1 MLNDTCKMKFSPIV
15 YKVAFLFVFLAC
27 WLMLPLN
34 GNAQRKK
41 KDEQSP
47 VASVKLREA
56 EFYFTEGEKHF
67 ILEDY
72 AKALLYYQKSLDI
85 FPENATV
92 HYKIAQVLSQNE
104 KREDVQKAAAS
115 IQLALTLEKKNKYF
129 YLLAAEIYASL
140 TQFDKAAQ
148 TYEALFA
155 ELPDAQ
161 EHLFELAAI
170 YQYANQKE
178 QAIKTYTR
186 AENFSGINEI
196 SSLQKVRLLFELKKP
211 DEAILEGEK
220 LMNAFPDEE
229 QYSVAIAEMASQNG
243 LKEKSIGYL
252 EKFIAENESA
262 GSAKMLLAGLYRD
275 TNQEAKARQVLTA
288 AFADPELELSS
299 KLIVLGTYNAELN
312 QARTSNHVDP
322 NKEKFTLELF
332 TLLEKQHGGEDNV
345 HILGGDLY
353 LTLNKKPEA
362 QKQYLEA
369 IRLGSTTFEVWQ
381 NLLYLETQLEQ
392 YDNVIKHSEQAM
404 EYHPN
409 QAMVYYFNGVA
420 NLRRKK
426 NREAALAFEQAKKL
440 SASNTALLSD
450 LNGLLGDAYN
460 GLKEYDKSDKAY
472 DDALA
477 LNANNDVILNNY
489 SYYLALR
496 KANLEKAEKMSAQL
510 IKNNPNNATYLDTYA
525 WVLYTREKYKDA
537 KKVMEKA
544 IASGLAS
551 AAHFEHYG
559 DILFKLGEVENAVK
573 QWEKAKNMLTT
584 SSETLNKKIA
594 NKRIYE

>member
-1 MLNDTCKMKFSPIV
+1 MKFSPIV
-15 YKVAFLFVFLAC
+15 LKTFLIFFLAVS
-27 WLMLPLN
+27 LLAVD
-34 GNAQRKK
+34 GIAQRKK
-41 KDEQSP
+41 KDDQAP

-92 HYKIAQVLSQNE
+92 HYKIAQVLSQSE
-104 KREDVQKAAAS
+104 KREDLLKAANS
-115 IQLALTLEKKNKYF
+115 LQLALTLEKKNKYF
-129 YLLAAEIYASL
+129 YLLAAEVYTSL
-140 TQFDKAAQ
+140 SQFDKAAQ
-148 TYEALFA
+148 TYETLFI
-155 ELPDAQ
+155 ELPEAQ
-161 EHLFELAAI
+161 DNLFELAAI

-178 QAIKTYTR
+178 EAIKTYTR
-186 AENFSGINEI
+186 AENFSGINDI
-196 SSLQKVRLLFELKKP
+196 SSLQKTRLYFELNKP
-211 DEAILEGEK
+211 EDAIREGEK
-220 LMNAFPDEE
+220 LMSAFPDEE
-229 QYSVAIAEMASQNG
+229 QYAVAVAEMASQFG
-243 LKEKSIGYL
+243 LKEKGIGYL
-252 EKFIAENESA
+252 EKFIAENTSA

-275 TNQEAKARQVLTA
+275 TNQEEKARQLLIAT
-288 AFADPELELSS
+288 FSDPDVELSS

-312 QARTSNHVDP
+312 QARASKVVDP

-332 TLLEKQHGGEDNV
+332 TLLEKQHGDQDNV

-369 IRLGSTTFEVWQ
+369 IKLGSTTFEVWQ

-392 YDNVIKHSEQAM
+392 YDNVITHSEQAM

-409 QAMVYYFNGVA
+409 QAMVYYFNGIA
-420 NLRRKK
+420 NLRKK
-426 NREAALAFEQAKKL
+426 NNREAAQAFEQAKKL
-440 SASNTALLSD
+440 STSNTTLLSD

-460 GLKEYDKSDKAY
+460 AAKEYDKSDKAY
-472 DDALA
+472 DEALA

-525 WVLYTREKYKDA
+525 WVLYAREKYKDA
-537 KKVMEKA
+537 RKALEKA

-551 AAHFEHYG
+551 ATHFEHYG
-559 DILFKLGEVENAVK
+559 DILFKLGEVESAVK

-594 NKRIYE
+594 NRRIYE